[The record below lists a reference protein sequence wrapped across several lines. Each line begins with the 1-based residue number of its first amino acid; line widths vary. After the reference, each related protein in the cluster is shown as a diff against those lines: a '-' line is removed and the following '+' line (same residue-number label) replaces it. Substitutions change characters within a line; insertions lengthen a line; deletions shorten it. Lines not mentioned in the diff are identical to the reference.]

1 MRQATQRSGCSLT
14 SELLAVLL
22 RGSTVVM
29 AVGLPGTSIP
39 IIVEPLELP
48 QPAREIER
56 DDGKPEP
63 APAPA
68 APVKE
73 PASV

>member
-1 MRQATQRSGCSLT
+1 
-14 SELLAVLL
+14 
-22 RGSTVVM
+22 M